1 MDIDRPKGQI
11 YSGVCCW
18 SIRGG
23 RLVAV
28 LVSLAE
34 FADTGRMRQEAE
46 QFSDGKQT
54 IRSYDAEGRLCC
66 IETVA
71 PSGELQAAIDYL
83 YDAAGNN
90 VERIVRDG
98 VGMVLRRIFFDTEG
112 KELNADAAGPV
123 RWASMDGADDGLDP
137 KGKER
142 INEEKINEEQ
152 VGEEKINEEKI
163 NEEQV
168 GEENIDKEKINKE
181 KIDDKDQ
188 D

>member
-1 MDIDRPKGQI
+1 
-11 YSGVCCW
+11 
-18 SIRGG
+18 
-23 RLVAV
+23 
-28 LVSLAE
+28 
-34 FADTGRMRQEAE
+34 MRQEAE

-98 VGMVLRRIFFDTEG
+98 AGMVLRRIFFDAEG
-112 KELNADAAGPV
+112 MEINADAAGPV
-123 RWASMDGADDGLDP
+123 RWASMDGADDGFDP
-137 KGKER
+137 KGQEQVGEEK
-142 INEEKINEEQ
+142 INKEKINEEQ
-152 VGEEKINEEKI
+152 VGKEKN
-163 NEEQV
+163 N
-168 GEENIDKEKINKE
+168 KEKINKE

>member
-1 MDIDRPKGQI
+1 MDIHSLKGQI

-23 RLVAV
+23 RLVAL

-54 IRSYDAEGRLCC
+54 IRSYDGEGRLCC

-137 KGKER
+137 KGKE
-142 INEEKINEEQ
+142 
-152 VGEEKINEEKI
+152 KI